1 MGDGM
6 SEQTRVCGFCD
17 VGTVHPHPN
26 TVQKF
31 LYGVKNP
38 VELEAVVTLWT
49 CEDCGDSYT
58 DGDAEDVRQAAVDA
72 YLKQNALLCGAPS
85 AAEGHSQGPLQALPG
100 CASPARS

>member
-1 MGDGM
+1 M

-17 VGTVHPHPN
+17 VGTMHPHPN
-26 TVQKF
+26 TIQKF
-31 LYGVKNP
+31 LYGVQNP

-58 DGDAEDVRQAAVDA
+58 DGDAEDIRQAAVDV
-72 YLKQNALLCGAPS
+72 YLQQR
-85 AAEGHSQGPLQALPG
+85 AAEDHSQGPLQALPG